1 MRTLLTSLAIIFCV
15 ALSAQQKD
23 VPVQINLKDG
33 TSINAKHF
41 GRLKCGKNTFGDNH
55 IFVRGK
61 YLGSVTEIKDFSDIE
76 KLVLEGYSKPPV
88 ASVGNEKAV
97 VRVYKKDGVSV
108 DLQEAEIFM
117 TCYAAGDK
125 YNEIVVQF
133 INPITNQASEKSF
146 ATKDIH
152 SVVFR

>member
-1 MRTLLTSLAIIFCV
+1 MRALLTSLAIFFCV
-15 ALSAQQKD
+15 TLSAQNKD

-41 GRLKCGKNTFGDNH
+41 GRLKCGKNTFGENH

-61 YLGSVTEIKDFSDIE
+61 YLDAVTEIKDYSDIE
-76 KLVLEGYSKPPV
+76 KIVLEGYSKPPI
-88 ASVGNEKAV
+88 ASVGNEKAII
-97 VRVYKKDGVSV
+97 RVYKKNGVTV
-108 DLQEAEIFM
+108 DLQEAEMFM

-125 YNEIVVQF
+125 YNEIIVQF

-146 ATKDIH
+146 ATKDIY